1 MVGLPTQWDIR
12 RGVTRFISLDADR
25 VNQMWTVWLF
35 GFTVLLAMS
44 NSYTTP
50 PALTHIWELKSILI
64 CFETQSPLLSPGT
77 NKNSS
82 WYEIVT
88 LTQLKIN
95 KNMGEK
101 LPRYSYS
108 L

>member
-1 MVGLPTQWDIR
+1 MKCGLAVWFYGFIIR
-12 RGVTRFISLDADR
+12 VKYSQATRPGSI
-25 VNQMWTVWLF
+25 
-35 GFTVLLAMS
+35 
-44 NSYTTP
+44 
-50 PALTHIWELKSILI
+50 THIWELNSILI

-77 NKNSS
+77 NKKSS

-101 LPRYSYS
+101 LARYSYN